1 MRKNM
6 VKECKIAIEAVQEES
21 ARENTYKK
29 KNEKKKIK
37 KKSDPWTRTRDVCL
51 VPKVPYQLRHCRTKK
66 FPPPAETRYSNG
78 ARAEKNAPM
87 QKNFLRSADWRSSE

>member
-29 KNEKKKIK
+29 KKKRKKVKKKVT
-37 KKSDPWTRTRDVCL
+37 PGLEPGMCAWYLRCL
-51 VPKVPYQLRHCRTKK
+51 T
-66 FPPPAETRYSNG
+66 N
-78 ARAEKNAPM
+78 
-87 QKNFLRSADWRSSE
+87 